1 MDRQGRWG
9 GRRVSSPIEFSFVCS
24 NHDARLV
31 HDLAAAMPPAEGR
44 GRAVTGE
51 PAEFEWSVAGGVWSD
66 KMSRESSMSPLYG
79 DLPSTAATFCRP
91 RRGPGASP
99 SGSGPPRT
107 QNGRRG
113 QVGNDAA

>member
-1 MDRQGRWG
+1 
-9 GRRVSSPIEFSFVCS
+9 
-24 NHDARLV
+24 
-31 HDLAAAMPPAEGR
+31 
-44 GRAVTGE
+44 
-51 PAEFEWSVAGGVWSD
+51 
-66 KMSRESSMSPLYG
+66 MSPLYG

-113 QVGNDAA
+113 QVGNDAAWLHFLWGHWRAPASTSRSQRPRCSRCCLWN